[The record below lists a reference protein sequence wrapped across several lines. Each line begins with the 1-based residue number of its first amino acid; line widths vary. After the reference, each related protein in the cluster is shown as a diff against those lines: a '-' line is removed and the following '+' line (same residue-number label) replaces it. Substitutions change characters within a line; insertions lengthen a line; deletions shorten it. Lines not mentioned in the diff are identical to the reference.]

1 VDKINITPA
10 DLNDKGK
17 QASGFFKSNYKKIIS
32 AFLLLMIVLTMIME
46 LSIDMEFTFRDLGNY
61 VILITIYILN
71 LVVNAD
77 DGKDAGR
84 RDKRYTAAKGDYS
97 TINDRVIECGSSR
110 YLEAFCRQRREDN
123 LIERRRAALS
133 RANIGYA
140 KYLREYIGHKP
151 PRELSKDK
159 REAIKWA
166 NGMRMENLSP
176 NMLLTAGKKVENHR
190 IMGDDPV
197 RRYRASL
204 ISKVLFAAVLTFIM
218 ADITGSDVSA
228 PTMVRV
234 AAGVA
239 KLISYMV
246 SGYFGY
252 YTGYNHIALDVTAY
266 TVQQTRLL
274 HEFEAWVEEHKDE
287 LFRLIPHVDEDQIPE
302 GVDALTGERLTEGDG
317 VPEPEGNEKKK
328 GDKDEGHREGTV

>member
-190 IMGDDPV
+190 IMG
-197 RRYRASL
+197 
-204 ISKVLFAAVLTFIM
+204 AAIEVFPLEPLPKDCPFLHMDNVTLTNHRGG
-218 ADITGSDVSA
+218 DTVNCYSDS
-228 PTMVRV
+228 PEYLLT
-234 AAGVA
+234 
-239 KLISYMV
+239 
-246 SGYFGY
+246 
-252 YTGYNHIALDVTAY
+252 ALDAY
-266 TVQQTRLL
+266 LSNGKVPK
-274 HEFEAWVEEHKDE
+274 FHKGAP
-287 LFRLIPHVDEDQIPE
+287 L
-302 GVDALTGERLTEGDG
+302 
-317 VPEPEGNEKKK
+317 K
-328 GDKDEGHREGTV
+328 